1 MSYFILFLIACG
13 CAFIAGSLC
22 ALLKIKS
29 TLCTILTVGVF
40 ASATALLLLF
50 NSTKHTQ
57 STSVAD
63 TIIVGTSGDFPPFS
77 FFKNEKLV
85 GFDIDLIDE
94 IGKRLHKKI
103 ELKNMPFGSLLPS
116 LQTGNMQMIASGL
129 TATSERA
136 KHVLFTTP
144 YLENNQFVIV
154 SLNTAPANSVT
165 DLTNKEVIVNE
176 GYTADLYLSTL
187 SGPIIIRLKTPAEA
201 FLALK
206 SGRAFAFVTAQNTV
220 KPFFDQYGAQDFH
233 VVPIAGTEEN
243 ASVAVAPQ
251 YPELLTQVQK
261 ALENMKEDG
270 FLDKLR
276 TQWGL

>member
-1 MSYFILFLIACG
+1 MSYFILFLIATG

-29 TLCTILTVGVF
+29 TLYTFLTVGVF
-40 ASATALLLLF
+40 VAVTALLLMF
-50 NSTKHTQ
+50 NGVKHTQ

-77 FFKNEKLV
+77 FIKNEKLV
-85 GFDIDLIDE
+85 GLDVDLIDE
-94 IGKRLHKKI
+94 IGKRLNKKI
-103 ELKNMPFGSLLPS
+103 ELKNMPFSSLLPS
-116 LQTGNMQMIASGL
+116 LQLGTVQMIASGL
-129 TATSERA
+129 TATPERA

-144 YLENNQFVIV
+144 YIENNQFVIV
-154 SLNTAPANSVT
+154 SLDTAPINSVA

-176 GYTADLYLSTL
+176 GYTADLYLSALT
-187 SGPIIIRLKTPAEA
+187 GPIIIRLKTPAEA

-206 SGRAFAFVTAQNTV
+206 SGRAFAFVTAQSTV
-220 KPFFDQYGAQDFH
+220 KPFFNQYGTQDFH

-251 YPELLTQVQK
+251 YPDLLNQVQK
-261 ALENMKEDG
+261 ALESMKEDG